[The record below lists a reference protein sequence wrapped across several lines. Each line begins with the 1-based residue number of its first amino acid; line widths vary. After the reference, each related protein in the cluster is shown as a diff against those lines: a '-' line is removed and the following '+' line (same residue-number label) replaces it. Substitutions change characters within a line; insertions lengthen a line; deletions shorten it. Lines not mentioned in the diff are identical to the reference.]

1 MNDKIQKFSNSQD
14 FFQCPICG
22 KVLKLVDNSLLCSNN
37 HCFDI
42 SKKGFVDFVLNNKAS
57 KNYDRDSFENRHV
70 ILEHGMYDHI
80 ANKLVELIEKLHLDS
95 ILDVG
100 CGEGYY
106 SKKIAQAGIKDV
118 LAFDISKDSI
128 QLAAKGV
135 NTPVKWFVGDLAHLP
150 IQDNT
155 VRGIIDVFSPAN
167 YAEFNRILDD
177 GYVLKVIPNQYHVQ
191 ELRQVAKDQLQQAE
205 YSNKKVLDYF
215 EEHYELVDQ
224 IDATKTY
231 PVTEE
236 VRTAFINMTPLLFN
250 VDKSKID
257 WSQVENITVGSTI
270 LVGQQKNRRN

>member
-1 MNDKIQKFSNSQD
+1 MNDKIQKFSNTQD

-22 KVLKLVDNSLLCSNN
+22 KALKLVDNSLLCSNN

-106 SKKIAQAGIKDV
+106 SKKIAQAGVKDV

-257 WSQVENITVGSTI
+257 WSQVKNITVGSTI